1 MLPTRNKDMTSTII
15 QGKICDRDNICDC
28 LTVGE
33 LDPCTIVIFGASGDL
48 TTRKLIP
55 ALYRMFLNAS
65 LPDPV
70 SIIGCARTGYNQDI
84 FRAILQAACAR
95 DPLMDMARWPE
106 FAARIFYFPL
116 NYDVRQDF
124 LELASFLDTLDQQKN
139 TRGNR
144 LFDLAL
150 PPSLYASVATLIGE
164 AGLAGQLEHGRGW
177 TRIVIE
183 KPFGRDL
190 DSALALDQTLHQYFD
205 ERQIFRIDHYLAKET
220 VQNIL
225 TFRFANAIFEPI
237 WNRAYIESVSVMAA
251 EKLGVEHRAG
261 YYEQAGIIRDM
272 FQNHMLQLLSLIAM
286 EPPSHFE
293 AERVRDEK
301 IKLLRSIRP
310 LHANKDDNQEA
321 IVLGQYGPGIIDGQ
335 QVPGYREEPEVAA
348 SSLIP
353 TFAMLPVY
361 VENWRW
367 QGVPFYLISG
377 KRMARKE
384 TRIVIQF
391 KDVPH
396 SLFRDILGAR
406 VIANRLVLGIYPKES
421 IGLTFQTKNPGARM
435 CMRSMTMDF
444 RYDDFYPGPSP
455 DAYQKVLLDCI
466 LGDHMLFSRQDGIE
480 QSWSLLTPLL
490 NECENCQGRAQRLH
504 SYAAG
509 SWGPDAAKTIIE
521 GIIT

>member
-1 MLPTRNKDMTSTII
+1 MPNKNEAMEPTII
-15 QGKICDRDNICDC
+15 KGKICDLENICDC

-33 LDPCTIVIFGASGDL
+33 LPPCAIVIFGASGDL
-48 TTRKLIP
+48 TARKLIP
-55 ALYRMFLNAS
+55 ALYRMFLSAS

-70 SIIGCARTGYNQDI
+70 SIVGCARTNYNHDT
-84 FRAILQAACAR
+84 FRALLRAACAS
-95 DPLMDMARWPE
+95 DPMLDMARWLE
-106 FAARIFYFPL
+106 FAEKIYYSPL
-116 NYDVRQDF
+116 QYDSRQDF
-124 LELASFLDTLDQQKN
+124 LELADLLDTLDQQNN
-139 TRGNR
+139 TRYNR

-150 PPSLYASVATLIGE
+150 PPSLYASVATMIGE
-164 AGLAGQLEHGRGW
+164 AGLASQFEHDRGW
-177 TRIVIE
+177 SRIVIE

-190 DSALALDQTLHQYFD
+190 DSALALDQTLHQHFH
-205 ERQIFRIDHYLAKET
+205 EKQIFRIDHYLAKET

-225 TFRFANAIFEPI
+225 TFRFANTIFEPI
-237 WNRAYIESVSVMAA
+237 WNRGYIESVGIVAA
-251 EKLGVEHRAG
+251 ERLGVEHRAG

-301 IKLLRSIRP
+301 IKLFRSIRP
-310 LHANKDDNQEA
+310 LHDHKDN
-321 IVLGQYGPGIIDGQ
+321 IVLGQYGPGVIDGQ
-335 QVPGYREEPEVAA
+335 QVPGYREEPGVSAD
-348 SSLIP
+348 SLIP
-353 TFAMLPVY
+353 TFAMLPVH
-361 VENWRW
+361 VDNWRW

-406 VIANRLVLGIYPKES
+406 VVANRLVLGIYPKES
-421 IGLTFQTKNPGARM
+421 ISLTFQTKSPGARM

-444 RYDDFYPGPSP
+444 RYDDFYTRPSP
-455 DAYQKVLLDCI
+455 DAYEKVLLDCI
-466 LGDHMLFSRQDGIE
+466 QGDHMLFWRQDGIE

-504 SYAAG
+504 SYVAG
-509 SWGPDAAKTIIE
+509 SWGPEASRTIIE
-521 GIIT
+521 GIIR

>member
-1 MLPTRNKDMTSTII
+1 MEPTII
-15 QGKICDRDNICDC
+15 KGKICDQDKICDC
-28 LTVGE
+28 VGE
-33 LDPCTIVIFGASGDL
+33 LAPCAIVIFGASGDL
-48 TTRKLIP
+48 TARKLIP
-55 ALYRMFLNAS
+55 ALYRMFLNAT
-65 LPDPV
+65 LPDPI
-70 SIIGCARTGYNQDI
+70 SIVGCARTNYNHDT
-84 FRAILQAACAR
+84 FRAFLQASCAG
-95 DPLMDMARWPE
+95 DPKLDLARWPE
-106 FAARIFYFPL
+106 FAEKIYYFPL
-116 NYDVRQDF
+116 QYDSLPDF
-124 LELASFLDTLDQQKN
+124 LGLSTLLTTLDLQNN

-150 PPSLYASVATLIGE
+150 PPSLYPVVATMIGE
-164 AGLAGQLEHGRGW
+164 AGLAGQFEQGRGW
-177 TRIVIE
+177 SRIVIE

-190 DSALALDQTLHQYFD
+190 DSALTLDQTLHQYFH
-205 ERQIFRIDHYLAKET
+205 EKQIFRIDHYLAKET

-225 TFRFANAIFEPI
+225 TFRFANTIFEPI
-237 WNRAYIESVSVMAA
+237 WNRGHVESVGIVAA

-261 YYEQAGIIRDM
+261 YYEQSGIIRDM

-301 IKLLRSIRP
+301 IKLFRSIRP
-310 LHANKDDNQEA
+310 LHDHKDSSHEA

-335 QVPGYREEPEVAA
+335 PVPGYRQEPGVSA

-353 TFAMLPVY
+353 TFAMLPVQ
-361 VENWRW
+361 VDNWRW

-406 VIANRLVLGIYPKES
+406 VVANRLVLGIYPKES
-421 IGLTFQTKNPGARM
+421 ISLTFQTKNPGARM
-435 CMRSMTMDF
+435 CMRTMTMDF
-444 RYDDFYPGPSP
+444 RYDDFYTRPSL
-455 DAYQKVLLDCI
+455 DAYEKVLFDCI
-466 LGDHMLFSRQDGIE
+466 QGDHTLFWRQDGVE

-490 NECENCQGRAQRLH
+490 NECEKCQGRAQRLH
-504 SYAAG
+504 RYEAG
-509 SWGPDAAKTIIE
+509 SWGPDAARTIVE

>member
-1 MLPTRNKDMTSTII
+1 MKGKEMEQTVIK
-15 QGKICDRDNICDC
+15 GKICDLDNICDC

-33 LDPCTIVIFGASGDL
+33 LAPCAIVIFGASGDL
-48 TTRKLIP
+48 TARKLIP

-65 LPDPV
+65 LPAPV
-70 SIIGCARTGYNQDI
+70 SIVGCARTGYNHDT
-84 FRAILQAACAR
+84 FRTFLQAACAS
-95 DPLMDMARWPE
+95 DPILDMARWHE
-106 FAARIFYFPL
+106 FADKIYYSPL
-116 NYDVRQDF
+116 NYDSLPDF
-124 LELASFLDTLDQQKN
+124 LELASLLNTLDQQRG

-150 PPSLYASVATLIGE
+150 PPSLYEAVATKIGE
-164 AGLAGQLEHGRGW
+164 AGLASQFEEGKGW

-190 DSALALDQTLHQYFD
+190 DSALALDQTLHQHFH
-205 ERQIFRIDHYLAKET
+205 EKQIFRIDHYLAKET

-225 TFRFANAIFEPI
+225 TFRFANTIFEPI
-237 WNRAYIESVSVMAA
+237 WNRGYIESVEIIAA

-261 YYEQAGIIRDM
+261 YYEQSGVLRDM

-301 IKLLRSIRP
+301 IKLFRSIRP
-310 LHANKDDNQEA
+310 LHNRTED
-321 IVLGQYGPGIIDGQ
+321 IVLGQYGPGVIDGQ
-335 QVPGYREEPEVAA
+335 EVPGYRQEPGV
-348 SSLIP
+348 SFDSLIP

-361 VENWRW
+361 VDNWRW
-367 QGVPFYLISG
+367 QGVPFYLVSG

-396 SLFRDILGAR
+396 SLFRDILGAK

-421 IGLTFQTKNPGARM
+421 ISLTFQTKNPGARM

-444 RYDDFYPGPSP
+444 KYDDFYTEPSP
-455 DAYQKVLLDCI
+455 EAYEKVLLDCI
-466 LGDHMLFSRQDGIE
+466 QGDHMLFWRQDGIE
-480 QSWSLLTPLL
+480 LSWSLLTPLL
-490 NECENCQGRAQRLH
+490 NECETCQGRSQRLH
-504 SYAAG
+504 NYSAG
-509 SWGPDAAKTIIE
+509 SWGPDTAKTIIE
-521 GIIT
+521 RIVT

>member
-1 MLPTRNKDMTSTII
+1 MPTQDKDRESTII

-28 LTVGE
+28 LTVGD
-33 LDPCTIVIFGASGDL
+33 LDPCAIIIFGASGDL
-48 TTRKLIP
+48 TARKLIP

-70 SIIGCARTGYNQDI
+70 SIIGCARTGYNPDT
-84 FRAILQAACAR
+84 FRAFLQTACAN
-95 DPLMDMARWPE
+95 DPTIDMTRWQE
-106 FAARIFYFPL
+106 FAAMIFYFPL
-116 NYDVRQDF
+116 RYDSLPDF
-124 LELASFLDTLDQQKN
+124 LELAGQLDTLDRQRN
-139 TRGNR
+139 TKGNR

-150 PPSLYASVATLIGE
+150 PPSLYPVVATMIGE
-164 AGLAGQLEHGRGW
+164 AGMAGQFENGRGW
-177 TRIVIE
+177 SRIVIE

-190 DSALALDQTLHQYFD
+190 ESALALDQTLHQHFQ
-205 ERQIFRIDHYLAKET
+205 EKQIFRIDHYLAKET

-237 WNRAYIESVSVMAA
+237 WNRGYVESVSIMAV
-251 EKLGVEHRAG
+251 EKLGVEQRAG
-261 YYEQAGIIRDM
+261 YYEQAGVIRDM

-301 IKLLRSIRP
+301 IKLLRSIPP
-310 LHANKDDNQEA
+310 LHGFKANNQEA
-321 IVLGQYGPGIIDGQ
+321 IILGQYGPGSIDGQ
-335 QVPGYREEPEVAA
+335 PVPGYRQELGVAA
-348 SSLIP
+348 DSLIP

-367 QGVPFYLISG
+367 QGVPFYLVSG

-384 TRIVIQF
+384 TQIVIQF

-406 VIANRLVLGIYPKES
+406 VVANRLVLGIYPKES
-421 IGLTFQTKNPGARM
+421 ISLTFQTKNPGARM

-444 RYDDFYPGPSP
+444 RYDDVYTGTSP
-455 DAYQKVLLDCI
+455 DAYEKVLLDCI
-466 LGDHMLFSRQDGIE
+466 QGEHMLFWRQDGIE

-490 NECENCQGRAQRLH
+490 NECESCQGRAQHLH

-509 SWGPDAAKTIIE
+509 SLGPDAAKAIVETI
-521 GIIT
+521 TT

>member
-1 MLPTRNKDMTSTII
+1 MPTQDKETESTII

-28 LTVGE
+28 LTVGN
-33 LDPCTIVIFGASGDL
+33 LDPCAIIIFGASGDL
-48 TTRKLIP
+48 TARKLIP

-65 LPDPV
+65 LPDSV
-70 SIIGCARTGYNQDI
+70 SIIGCARTGYSHDT
-84 FRAILQAACAR
+84 FRSFLHTACSS
-95 DPLMDMARWPE
+95 DPTIDMARWQD
-106 FAARIFYFPL
+106 FAAMIFYFPL
-116 NYDVRQDF
+116 RYDSLPDF
-124 LELASFLDTLDQQKN
+124 LELAGRLNTLDQQRN
-139 TRGNR
+139 TKGNR

-150 PPSLYASVATLIGE
+150 PPSLYPVVATMIGE
-164 AGLAGQLEHGRGW
+164 AGMAGQFEHDRGW
-177 TRIVIE
+177 SRIVIE

-190 DSALALDQTLHQYFD
+190 DSALALDQTLHQHFQ
-205 ERQIFRIDHYLAKET
+205 EKQIFRIDHYLAKET

-237 WNRAYIESVSVMAA
+237 WNRGYVESVSIMAV
-251 EKLGVEHRAG
+251 EKLGVEQRAG
-261 YYEQAGIIRDM
+261 YYEQAGVIRDM

-310 LHANKDDNQEA
+310 LHGNKGNNQEA
-321 IVLGQYGPGIIDGQ
+321 IILGQYGPGVIDGE
-335 QVPGYREEPEVAA
+335 QVPGYRQEPGVAA
-348 SSLIP
+348 DSLIP
-353 TFAMLPVY
+353 TFAMLPVH

-367 QGVPFYLISG
+367 QGVPFYLVSG

-406 VIANRLVLGIYPKES
+406 VVANRLVLGIYPKES
-421 IGLTFQTKNPGARM
+421 ISLTFQTKNPGPRM

-444 RYDDFYPGPSP
+444 RYDDVYTGTSP
-455 DAYQKVLLDCI
+455 DAYEKVLLDCI
-466 LGDHMLFSRQDGIE
+466 QGEHMLFWRQDGIE

-490 NECENCQGRAQRLH
+490 NECESCQGRAQHLH
-504 SYAAG
+504 SYGAG
-509 SWGPDAAKTIIE
+509 SLGPEAAKAIVE
-521 GIIT
+521 NIIT

>member
-1 MLPTRNKDMTSTII
+1 MSARDNEMASIII

-33 LDPCTIVIFGASGDL
+33 LDPCAIVIFGASGDL
-48 TTRKLIP
+48 TARKLIP
-55 ALYRMFLNAS
+55 ALYRMFLSAT
-65 LPDPV
+65 LHDPV
-70 SIIGCARTGYNQDI
+70 SIIGCARTGYNHDT
-84 FRAILQAACAR
+84 FRAFLQVACAG
-95 DPLMDMARWPE
+95 DEIIDMARWQE

-116 NYDVRQDF
+116 SYDSRQDF
-124 LELASFLDTLDQQKN
+124 LELASLLDTLDQQRN

-150 PPSLYASVATLIGE
+150 PPSLYPVVATMIGE
-164 AGLAGQLEHGRGW
+164 AGMASQFEKGRGW
-177 TRIVIE
+177 SRIVIE

-190 DSALALDQTLHQYFD
+190 DSALALDQTLHQHFQ

-237 WNRAYIESVSVMAA
+237 WNRGYVESVSIIAA

-261 YYEQAGIIRDM
+261 YYEQSGVIRDM

-310 LHANKDDNQEA
+310 LHDHRANNQEA
-321 IVLGQYGPGIIDGQ
+321 IILGQYGPGIIDGQ
-335 QVPGYREEPEVAA
+335 HVRGYRQEPGVAA
-348 SSLIP
+348 DSLIP

-384 TRIVIQF
+384 TQIVIQF

-406 VIANRLVLGIYPKES
+406 VVANRLVLGIYPKES
-421 IGLTFQTKNPGARM
+421 ISLTFQTKNPGARM

-444 RYDDFYPGPSP
+444 RYDDVYTGPSP
-455 DAYQKVLLDCI
+455 EPYEKVLLDCI
-466 LGDHMLFSRQDGIE
+466 QGDHMLFWRQDGIE

-490 NECENCQGRAQRLH
+490 NECEECQGRAQRLH

-509 SWGPDAAKTIIE
+509 SLGPDAARAIVE
-521 GIIT
+521 NIIT